1 MGIEKYTARPE
12 LAKKLLPI
20 SYILSVAVIALIAIM
35 GVYKIETDIDFSGL
49 PFFHSIMNACTFVV
63 LLIAL
68 YFIKQGNIE
77 AHKKTMIL
85 AMILSAI
92 FLVTYVLYHITTP
105 PVKFGYIDGVLQDGV
120 GTIRT
125 IYLTILNTHI
135 LLAGIVFPFI
145 LISFI
150 RGISYQI
157 EKHKKLVRWVYPI
170 WLYVTLTGPILFYM
184 LRPYR

>member
-1 MGIEKYTARPE
+1 MKNYQPNPD
-12 LAKKLLPI
+12 LAKKLLPVSYVI
-20 SYILSVAVIALIAIM
+20 SVVVIALIAIM

-49 PFFHSIMNACTFVV
+49 PLFHSIMNAGTFVL

-68 YFIKQGNIE
+68 YFIKNGNIE

-85 AMILSAI
+85 AMIASAV
-92 FLVTYVLYHITTP
+92 FLVSYVLYHITTP
-105 PVKFGYIDGVLQDGV
+105 PTRFGIKDGVKVEGV
-120 GTIRT
+120 ETIRM
-125 IYLTILNTHI
+125 IYLIILNTHI
-135 LLAGIVFPFI
+135 LLAGVVFPFI
-145 LISFI
+145 LVSFI

-170 WLYVTLTGPILFYM
+170 WLYVTLTGPILYLM

>member
-1 MGIEKYTARPE
+1 MTHEKYKARPE

-20 SYILSVAVIALIAIM
+20 SYVLSVLVIGLVAIM

-49 PFFHSIMNACTFVV
+49 PFFHSVMNASTFVV

-68 YFIKQGNIE
+68 YFVKQGNIE
-77 AHKKTMIL
+77 AHKKTMMV
-85 AMILSAI
+85 AMVFSAI
-92 FLVTYVLYHITTP
+92 FLVSYVLYHITTP
-105 PVKFGYIDGVLQDGV
+105 PVKFGYIDGVLQEGIEK
-120 GTIRT
+120 IRT
-125 IYLTILNTHI
+125 IYLIILNTHI
-135 LLAGIVFPFI
+135 LLAGVVFPFI

-157 EKHKKLVRWVYPI
+157 AKHKKLVRWVYPI
-170 WLYVTLTGPILFYM
+170 WLYVTLTGPILYFM

>member
-1 MGIEKYTARPE
+1 MGVDKYKERPE

-20 SYILSVAVIALIAIM
+20 SYVLSVVVIGLIAVM
-35 GVYKIETDIDFSGL
+35 GVWKIETDIDFSFL
-49 PFFHSIMNACTFVV
+49 PAFHSTVNFCTFIL

-68 YFIKQGNIE
+68 YFVKKGNIE
-77 AHKKTMIL
+77 AHKKTIIL
-85 AMILSAI
+85 AMCASVI
-92 FLVTYVLYHITTP
+92 FLVSYVTYHITTGH
-105 PVKFGYIDGVLQDGV
+105 VKYGGQGAMRV
-120 GTIRT
+120 
-125 IYLTILNTHI
+125 IYFTLLNTHI
-135 LLAGIVFPFI
+135 ALSGIVFPFI

-170 WLYVTLTGPILFYM
+170 WLYVTISGPILFLM